1 MARSSQQSQPSFFV
15 SPRVYESI
23 RLYIELRA
31 GYLDSQEKHGPGSN
45 TRAELHEQVPLCASQ
60 PRPVSGAQPTIAPAR
75 ASPPSNKSM
84 SSTYKYVF
92 IPADESRP
100 IEVKEAPVCG
110 LASDNLSQTAKRYF
124 YESSDKAARAAALD
138 GASEEEKNKLA
149 DQLRDEIKASGQ
161 AGSRM
166 QKIDN
171 DGLIA
176 MLKATHTSNTCEITA
191 VTVPTASN
199 GHRAVSM
206 YSADDSRTRGLP
218 YNRRAT
224 ELLVASGHDVDS
236 VPTPNN
242 RLAIGAAPRGGVLG
256 DAFVG
261 RCHDD
266 EKADIWT
273 RVDFDLKDA
282 GRSEATSLWI

>member
-1 MARSSQQSQPSFFV
+1 M
-15 SPRVYESI
+15 
-23 RLYIELRA
+23 LELL
-31 GYLDSQEKHGPGSN
+31 GVLEGVNSN
-45 TRAELHEQVPLCASQ
+45 AAHRH
-60 PRPVSGAQPTIAPAR
+60 RRIK
-75 ASPPSNKSM
+75 NM
-84 SSTYKYVF
+84 STYKYVF
-92 IPADESRP
+92 IPANDSLP

-110 LASDNLSQTAKRYF
+110 LDSDNLSQTAKRYF

-138 GASEEEKNKLA
+138 GASEEERKKLA
-149 DQLRDEIKASGQ
+149 DQMRDEIKASGQ

-166 QKIDN
+166 QAIDD

-199 GHRAVSM
+199 DHRAVSM

-224 ELLVASGHDVDS
+224 ELLVACGHDVDS

-242 RLAIGAAPRGGVLG
+242 QLSIGAAPPGGICG
-256 DAFVG
+256 DCFVG

-282 GRSEATSLWI
+282 GRMTFLLCLDMTVPSLAFDSSHFSFVTKTP